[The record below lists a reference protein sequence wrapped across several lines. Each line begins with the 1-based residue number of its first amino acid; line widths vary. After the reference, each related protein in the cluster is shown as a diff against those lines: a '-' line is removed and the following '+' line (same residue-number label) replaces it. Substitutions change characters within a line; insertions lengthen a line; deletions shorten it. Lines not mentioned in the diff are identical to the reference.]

1 MLKHDVYERISSEFG
16 SPVGVAHILNT
27 IDIRKIENK
36 VEKKI
41 SNKEWEFNRII
52 MGWVKSGEYQ
62 KNWRRVWE
70 MKRKHPR
77 MTLYT
82 IYKRVNNNE
91 DRA

>member
-36 VEKKI
+36 VEKRN

-52 MGWVKSGEYQ
+52 MGWVESGNYQ
-62 KNWRRVWE
+62 RNWRRVWE

-77 MTLYT
+77 MTLHT
-82 IYKRVNNNE
+82 IYKRVNDE
-91 DRA
+91 SRG

>member
-27 IDIRKIENK
+27 IDIRKINDK

-52 MGWVKSGEYQ
+52 MDWVKRGEYQ
-62 KNWRRVWE
+62 TKWREVWNY
-70 MKRKHPR
+70 KRKHPR

-91 DRA
+91 NRG

>member
-52 MGWVKSGEYQ
+52 MDWVKRGEYQ
-62 KNWRRVWE
+62 RNWRRVWE

-77 MTLYT
+77 MTLHT
-82 IYKRVNNNE
+82 IYKKVNSNE
-91 DRA
+91 DRG

>member
-52 MGWVKSGEYQ
+52 MDWVKRGEYQ
-62 KNWRRVWE
+62 TKWREAWE
-70 MKRKHPR
+70 YKRKHPR
-77 MTLYT
+77 MSIHT
-82 IYKRVNNNE
+82 IYKKVNNNE